1 MVTDVVHDGV
11 RLAALIDD
19 DPEVAG
25 ALRRAPQGDA
35 ELGAALLDALDDAG
49 ALAYMEWSDSGVEL
63 ADALGQLPRIVRAG
77 IDVDE
82 VGDVDG
88 SLEDAISRAD
98 ALLIPRGMRLLYLDE
113 GTDACPLVVVAQ
125 RDVDEIVE
133 IAGRIGLKVRAF
145 G

>member
-1 MVTDVVHDGV
+1 MVEDGV
-11 RLAALIDD
+11 RLGALIDD
-19 DPEVAG
+19 DPEVAV
-25 ALRRAPQGDA
+25 ALRRASQGDA
-35 ELGAALLDALDDAG
+35 DFGAALLDALDDAG

-88 SLEDAISRAD
+88 ALEEAISRAD

-125 RDVDEIVE
+125 RDVDEIAE
-133 IAGRIGLKVRAF
+133 IAGRIGLEVRAF

>member
-1 MVTDVVHDGV
+1 MVHDGV

>member
-1 MVTDVVHDGV
+1 MVHDGV

-88 SLEDAISRAD
+88 SLEEAISRAD

>member
-88 SLEDAISRAD
+88 SLEDAVSRAD

-133 IAGRIGLKVRAF
+133 IAGRIGLEVRAF

>member
-63 ADALGQLPRIVRAG
+63 AEALGQLPRIVRAG

>member
-1 MVTDVVHDGV
+1 MVHDGV

-77 IDVDE
+77 IDMDE